1 MSSGATPLDYA
12 AWRASRLG
20 RITERLERAAVLD
33 LVGEPATVDVL
44 DVGAGDG
51 AYAVALARQSAR
63 VTALDPSAA
72 ALGAARR
79 AARDCGERLRLVRGY
94 AQALPFED
102 AAFDRVIAV
111 TALCFVPEPDRA
123 MSEIAR
129 VLRPGGR
136 LVIGELGH
144 WSAWAAWRRAR
155 ALFRP
160 SSIWRRTRFWTPRGL
175 RRLAERAGL
184 VPGRVWGAVFHPPLT
199 IAAAALAPLDPWLG
213 RATTV
218 GAAFVALR
226 AEKPTA
232 FPPQG
237 TAQDGRRG

>member
-1 MSSGATPLDYA
+1 MSSGTTPLDYA
-12 AWRASRLG
+12 AWRASSLG
-20 RITERLERAAVLD
+20 RITERLERAAILD

-51 AYAVALARQSAR
+51 AYAVALARKGAR
-63 VTALDPSAA
+63 VTALEPSDA
-72 ALGAARR
+72 ALRAARC
-79 AARDCGERLRLVRGY
+79 AARDCGERLRLVRGD

-102 AAFDRVIAV
+102 AAFDLVIAV
-111 TALCFVPEPDRA
+111 TALCFVPDPDRA

-136 LVIGELGH
+136 LVIGELGL
-144 WSAWAAWRRAR
+144 WSAWAGWRRAR

-160 SSIWRRTRFWTPRGL
+160 SIWRRTRFWTPRGL

-184 VPGRVWGAVFHPPLT
+184 VSGRIRGAVFHPPLT
-199 IAAAALAPLDPWLG
+199 IAAAALEPLDPSLG

-226 AEKPTA
+226 AEKPTR

-237 TAQDGRRG
+237 IALDDRRG